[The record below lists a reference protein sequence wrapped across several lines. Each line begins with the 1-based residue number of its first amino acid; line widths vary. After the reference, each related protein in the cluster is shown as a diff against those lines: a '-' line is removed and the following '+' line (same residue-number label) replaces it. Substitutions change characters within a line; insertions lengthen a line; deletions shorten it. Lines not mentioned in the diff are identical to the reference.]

1 MGKRADVYLVIGIL
15 YGKRCFE
22 LIFSS
27 APQRNVI
34 NLNIFAMERKVY
46 VKPEIELLTVK
57 VENGFAVSD
66 QQLPSPWEDM

>member
-1 MGKRADVYLVIGIL
+1 
-15 YGKRCFE
+15 
-22 LIFSS
+22 
-27 APQRNVI
+27 
-34 NLNIFAMERKVY
+34 MERKVY